1 MTRRLS
7 MSVVLGTML
16 LVGATA
22 CGSDD
27 SSANTSPGSGGGGSG
42 ENTVSVVEPADG
54 STIQIPFKLQVKSG
68 VSLGTTESGQHHV
81 HLYFDGNDKKYEVVE
96 SDNMEITS
104 SSKAVDGLQPGKHE
118 LNISLRNADH
128 SAAGADTKIMVE
140 VGGSGGSQPPTSG
153 GGGGG
158 GGY

>member
-1 MTRRLS
+1 
-7 MSVVLGTML
+7 MSVVLGAML

-27 SSANTSPGSGGGGSG
+27 SSANTSPGSGGGSG
-42 ENTVSVVEPADG
+42 DSGGNTVSIVEPADG
-54 STIQIPFKLQVKSG
+54 AMIQIPFKLQVKSG
-68 VSLGTTESGQHHV
+68 VSLGSTESGQHHV

-96 SDNMEITS
+96 SDNVEVTN
-104 SSKAVDGLQPGKHE
+104 SSKAVAGLQPGKHE

-128 SAAGADTKIMVE
+128 SPAGAETKIMVE
-140 VGGSGGSQPPTSG
+140 VGGGGGAEPPASG

-158 GGY
+158 GY